1 MIESFEQPTH
11 ETEASADACHQV
23 PVQTW
28 QDGLPAI
35 AAASLTLRE
44 LRLSDA
50 TSLAEA
56 LNTEDVTR
64 FVPPP
69 PSSVRAFERFIAWTH
84 VERAAGRFL
93 CFGIV
98 PDGCDQAVGIIQLR
112 RLGDTFESAEW
123 GTILA
128 SAYWGQGVFA
138 SAARELVRFAFD
150 TLGTRR
156 LEARVSVANARGNR
170 ALEKLG
176 AVRERTLP
184 QSFLRDGV
192 YHDQVVWTISDG
204 ERPGQLH

>member
-1 MIESFEQPTH
+1 MIQSFEQPDL
-11 ETEASADACHQV
+11 ETTTSAPGTV
-23 PVQTW
+23 PVQDW
-28 QDGLPAI
+28 QNGLPTI
-35 AAASLTLRE
+35 STGSLTLRE

-56 LNTEDVTR
+56 LNTEEVTR
-64 FVPPP
+64 FVAPP

-98 PDGCDQAVGIIQLR
+98 PEGCDQAIGIIQLR
-112 RLGDTFESAEW
+112 RLGDTFEMAEW

-128 SAYWGQGVFA
+128 SGYWGRGVFA
-138 SAARELVRFAFD
+138 AAARELVGFAFD

-156 LEARVSVANARGNR
+156 LEARVWVANVRANR

-176 AVRERTLP
+176 AAREHTLP

-192 YHDQVVWTISDG
+192 YHDQVVWTIGTG
-204 ERPGQLH
+204 ERQGLLH